1 MSQRLDW
8 NLLLSDRRPRLSARR
23 EADGV
28 PAPVQPS
35 LPALEPDADA
45 RSEFER
51 DYDRLVFSAPF
62 RRLAG
67 KTQVHPFAAVD
78 HVHNR
83 LTHSFEVA
91 SVGRSLAAAAARYV
105 KRRGELPEGRSAADF
120 SFIVQAACLA
130 HDIGNPP
137 FGHAG
142 EYAIREWAL
151 AHAEGIFG
159 AGSPSGIASELRGIH
174 TDWTTF
180 EGNAQAFRM
189 VARGDNDTGVYFR
202 LTYATLGALVKY
214 PWHSGDPRAEELHKY
229 NVFSSELDLFDGLV
243 RATGLRRDDG
253 VVARHPLSFLSEAAD
268 DICYRIA
275 DFEDAVE
282 MGILPEEEVRDIF
295 GRIAGEEGRSGRN
308 LPHLRSLA
316 LSALTKAAVDAFI
329 ADYDT
334 IMTGARTRDLK
345 SDFPRHIADALLEI
359 KKRYEDIFIHRAKL
373 ATEIGA
379 YNTLG
384 RILGF
389 YGRAVRELSET
400 RDFSKLGYIS
410 RRCLE
415 MAWGRDYARLN
426 ESRPYAWW
434 LARVM
439 DFVSGMT
446 DGYALRISRQIE
458 GA

>member
-1 MSQRLDW
+1 MHRLDW
-8 NLLLSDRRPRLSARR
+8 KNLLSDERPPRPGKP
-23 EADGV
+23 EET
-28 PAPVQPS
+28 PAKTTAPETV
-35 LPALEPDADA
+35 A

-91 SVGRSLAAAAARYV
+91 SVGRSLARAAACIVAR
-105 KRRGELPEGRSAADF
+105 RNELPAARSAEDF

-142 EYAIREWAL
+142 EYAIREWTRTHSASV
-151 AHAEGIFG
+151 FG
-159 AGSPSGIASELRGIH
+159 CGTDQVDPDLRGVI

-189 VARGDNDTGVYFR
+189 VSRSDNDTEVYFR
-202 LTYATLGALVKY
+202 LTYATLGALIKY
-214 PWHSGDPRAEELHKY
+214 PWDSGDPLVASKSKY
-229 NVFSSELDLFDGLV
+229 NVFSSEKAIFDAFADV
-243 RATGLRRDDG
+243 TGLRRTDG
-253 VVARHPLSFLSEAAD
+253 SVARHPLSYLSEAAD

-282 MGILPEEEVRDIF
+282 MGILPEKEVLRIF
-295 GRIAGEEGRSGRN
+295 SQIANEQGRN

-316 LSALTKAAVDAFI
+316 LSALTRAAVQVFD
-329 ADYDT
+329 ADYDV
-334 IMTGARTRDLK
+334 IMAGTRATDLK
-345 SDFPRHIADALLEI
+345 SDFPVHIGDALKEI
-359 KKRYEDIFIHRAKL
+359 KQLYEDIFGHRVKL

-389 YGRAVRELSET
+389 YASAVREMADT
-400 RDFSKLGYIS
+400 QDFEKLGYIS
-410 RRCLE
+410 RRSLE
-415 MAWGRDYARLN
+415 LAWSRDFAKKN
-426 ESRPYAWW
+426 EKQPYSWW
-434 LARVM
+434 AARVM

-446 DGYALRISRQIE
+446 DAYAIRISRQIE